1 MKTPSHLLPSP
12 SQEQLTHQKTIT
24 STWTESGNTKA
35 AGKSKLRSQ
44 GGTFYPGPSPTPH
57 LRAIP
62 GDSQEQF
69 PGVKLMKMSKA
80 WSTCWL
86 FLSWLSEGA
95 AREGSRMR
103 LLCCAALCVWVA
115 YGVYMRTL
123 FSAHTENTHNLYWLT
138 WICCRRLA
146 SLRAVRSKIKHI
158 HLTRWLIV
166 LVNTLIHA
174 PYSFTTFMLLIIRVV

>member
-35 AGKSKLRSQ
+35 ASKSKLRSQ

-103 LLCCAALCVWVA
+103 LLCCAALCLCLSCIW
-115 YGVYMRTL
+115 
-123 FSAHTENTHNLYWLT
+123 
-138 WICCRRLA
+138 C
-146 SLRAVRSKIKHI
+146 
-158 HLTRWLIV
+158 
-166 LVNTLIHA
+166 IHA
-174 PYSFTTFMLLIIRVV
+174 YTVFCTYWEHSQPLLVDLNLLQEACFSQGSQI